1 MLAAGRASRFAAGA
15 SDEDSKVVATLEG
28 RALVAHAAAAAL
40 ASPARPVVVVTGR
53 GASQVTAALAGL
65 DVRLV
70 HNPAYADGMAGSIA
84 AGLAALP
91 ATADAVLILLADMPR
106 VAPATLAALIEAFAS
121 ERPDAV
127 VPTFEGR
134 RGNPVL
140 IARALFPALLALR
153 GDVGARRILADET
166 CRVVPCPVDDPGI
179 LVDVDTRE
187 ALVAL
192 GGATLD
198 TLPSRA

>member
-1 MLAAGRASRFAAGA
+1 MLAAGGASRFAVGA
-15 SDEDSKVVATLEG
+15 SAVDSKVVATLEG
-28 RALVAHAAAAAL
+28 RALVAHVAAAAL
-40 ASPARPVVVVTGR
+40 ASPARPVIMVTGR

-70 HNPAYADGMAGSIA
+70 HNSAYAEGMAGSIA
-84 AGLAALP
+84 AGLAAVP

-106 VAPATLAALIEAFAS
+106 VAPATLDALIAAFER

-127 VPTFEGR
+127 VPVHDER

-140 IARALFPALLALR
+140 ISRALFPALLRLS
-153 GDVGARRILADET
+153 GDEGARRILADGAH
-166 CRVVPCPVDDPGI
+166 RVLHRVVDDPGV

-187 ALVAL
+187 ALDAL
-192 GGATLD
+192 ARG
-198 TLPSRA
+198 